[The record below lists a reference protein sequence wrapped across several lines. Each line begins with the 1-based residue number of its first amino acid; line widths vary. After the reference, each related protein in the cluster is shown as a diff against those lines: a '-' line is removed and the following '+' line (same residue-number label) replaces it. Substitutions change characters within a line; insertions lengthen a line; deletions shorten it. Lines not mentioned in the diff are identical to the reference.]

1 MTDQLQ
7 APETGASAHHV
18 SAPRRA
24 RGARAVARHAS
35 DRGEGF
41 GRFVGL
47 TTLGAIIPGV
57 GLLAAGR
64 RKAGAAV
71 LLFIAALLAVAGF
84 LLVTGRAKTFGINT
98 AVDPQ
103 SLLILAVVF
112 AVGGLVW
119 CAVII
124 ATALA
129 ARSHQL
135 TTPQRVM
142 GVVLVLALCLT
153 VAMPSAMAAR
163 YSLITR
169 DLIDSVF
176 ADSGIKPVPGV
187 VAPKPKADDPWA
199 NVPRVNM
206 LLIGS
211 DAGADRTGLRTDS
224 LIVAS
229 IDTKTGNTV
238 LFGLPR
244 NLENVPFPSND
255 PLSKVWPNGFNC
267 GAVCLLNAVWQQGEQ
282 HKKLFPGDKQPGLT
296 ATRDVVGAVLGV
308 QIDYYTI
315 VNLAGFQG
323 LVNAMGGVYVN
334 VTKKLPIGGSHDAN
348 GNVLTNPVGYITP
361 GHHKK
366 LTGFQALW
374 YARSRFSTDDYDR
387 MRRQRCMV
395 GDLVSQANPVK
406 LLQKYPKIASVA
418 KNNIETDIP
427 RKDLPA
433 WVTLIERMQ
442 KGRLTSLPFTSS
454 VVNTTHPDFDRIHT
468 LVRKALR
475 ASHAGGDAASV
486 ASPTGTATSGT
497 TTGTTGTTGGTK
509 TGGSSASQNISDV
522 C

>member
-7 APETGASAHHV
+7 APQTGASAHHV
-18 SAPRRA
+18 AAPRRA

-47 TTLGAIIPGV
+47 TALGAILPGV
-57 GLLAAGR
+57 GLLVAGR

-71 LLFIAALLAVAGF
+71 LLVIAAFVAAAGYLLI
-84 LLVTGRAKTFGINT
+84 TGQAKSFGINT

-103 SLLILAVVF
+103 RLLILAVVF
-112 AVGGLVW
+112 AVGGLLW

-124 ATALA
+124 ATAIA
-129 ARSHQL
+129 AKTHRLSGV
-135 TTPQRVM
+135 QRAL
-142 GVVLVLALCLT
+142 GVVLVAALCLT
-153 VAMPSAMAAR
+153 VAMPSAAAAR

-176 ADSGIKPVPGV
+176 ADSPVKPIPGV
-187 VAPKPKADDPWA
+187 VQPKAEAADPWA
-199 NVPRVNM
+199 NVGRVNM

-244 NLENVPFPSND
+244 NLENVPFPPND

-267 GAVCLLNAVWQQGEQ
+267 GSVCLLNAVWQQGEQ
-282 HKKLFPGDKQPGLT
+282 HKNLFPGDKQPGLT
-296 ATRDVVGAVLGV
+296 ATRDVVGAVLGLQV
-308 QIDYYTI
+308 DYYTI
-315 VNLAGFQG
+315 IDLAGFQG

-334 VTKKLPIGGSHDAN
+334 VDKKLPIGGSHDAN
-348 GNVLTNPVGYITP
+348 GHVLTNPTGYITP
-361 GHHKK
+361 GRHKK
-366 LTGFQALW
+366 LTGYQALW
-374 YARSRFSTDDYDR
+374 FARSRFSSDDYDR

-395 GDLVSQANPVK
+395 SALVDQSNPVK

-418 KNNIETDIP
+418 KHNIETDIP

-433 WVTLIERMQ
+433 WVTLVERMQ
-442 KGRLTSLPFTSS
+442 GGKITSLPFTSS
-454 VVNTTHPDFDRIHT
+454 VVNTTHPDFDRIHA
-468 LVRKALR
+468 LVKKALR
-475 ASHAGGDAASV
+475 AATAGGDASTVTA
-486 ASPTGTATSGT
+486 TGTATAGAGGT
-497 TTGTTGTTGGTK
+497 TATK
-509 TGGSSASQNISDV
+509 PSGSGSTSPSQNVDEV

>member
-7 APETGASAHHV
+7 APHSDASAHHV
-18 SAPRRA
+18 AAPRRA

-47 TTLGAIIPGV
+47 TTLGTLLPGV

-64 RKAGAAV
+64 RKSGAAV
-71 LLFIAALLAVAGF
+71 LLVIAAILGAGGF
-84 LLVTGRAKTFGINT
+84 LLVTGRAKSFGVNT
-98 AVDPQ
+98 AVDPR

-119 CAVII
+119 CAIII

-129 ARSHQL
+129 ARTHKL
-135 TTPQRVM
+135 TGPQRVM
-142 GVVLVLALCLT
+142 GVFLVLALCLT

-176 ADSGIKPVPGV
+176 ADSGVKPVPGV
-187 VAPKPKADDPWA
+187 VAPKPKAVDPWA

-244 NLENVPFPSND
+244 NLENVPFPPND
-255 PLSKVWPNGFNC
+255 PLSNVWPNGFNC
-267 GAVCLLNAVWQQGEQ
+267 GSVCLLNAVWQQGEQ
-282 HKKLFPGDKQPGLT
+282 HKNLFPGDKQPGLT
-296 ATRDVVGAVLGV
+296 ATRDVVGAVLGIQV
-308 QIDYYTI
+308 DYYTI
-315 VNLAGFQG
+315 INLAGFQG

-348 GNVLTNPVGYITP
+348 GNVLTYPVGYINP

-418 KNNIETDIP
+418 KHNIQTDIP

-433 WVTLIERMQ
+433 WVTLVERMQ
-442 KGRLTSLPFTSS
+442 NGKLTSLPFTSS
-454 VVNTTHPDFDRIHT
+454 VVNTSQPDFDRIHS
-468 LVRKALR
+468 LVNRALKASR
-475 ASHAGGDAASV
+475 AGGDAASV
-486 ASPTGTATSGT
+486 TSPTGSATS
-497 TTGTTGTTGGTK
+497 GTTGGTK
-509 TGGSSASQNISDV
+509 TGTSGSPSKSQDV
-522 C
+522 SEVC

>member
-7 APETGASAHHV
+7 APRAGASAHHV
-18 SAPRRA
+18 AAPRRA

-35 DRGEGF
+35 DRGQGF

-47 TTLGAIIPGV
+47 TAIGALLPGV
-57 GLLAAGR
+57 GLLVAGR
-64 RKAGAAV
+64 RKLGAAV
-71 LLFIAALLAVAGF
+71 LLVVAAILAAAGYLLM
-84 LLVTGRAKTFGINT
+84 TGQAKSFGIST
-98 AVDPQ
+98 AVDP
-103 SLLILAVVF
+103 SKLLILAVVF
-112 AVGGLVW
+112 AVGGLLW

-129 ARSHQL
+129 ARTHRL
-135 TTPQRVM
+135 TGVQRGL
-142 GVVLVLALCLT
+142 GVVLVLSLCLT
-153 VAMPSAMAAR
+153 VAMPAAAAAR

-169 DLIDSVF
+169 DLIDTVF
-176 ADSGIKPVPGV
+176 ADSPVKPIPGV
-187 VAPKPKADDPWA
+187 VQPKPQAADPWA
-199 NVPRVNM
+199 SVPRVNM

-244 NLENVPFPSND
+244 NLENVPFPPND

-267 GAVCLLNAVWQQGEQ
+267 GSVCLLNAVWQQAEE
-282 HKKLFPGDKQPGLT
+282 HKSLFPGDKQPGLT
-296 ATRDVVGAVLGV
+296 ATRDVVGAVLGLQV
-308 QIDYYTI
+308 DYYTI
-315 VNLAGFQG
+315 INLAGFQG

-334 VTKKLPIGGSHDAN
+334 VTKRLPIGGSHDAN
-348 GNVLTNPVGYITP
+348 GHVLTYPTGYINP

-366 LTGFQALW
+366 LTGYQALW

-395 GDLVSQANPVK
+395 SALVDQSNPVK

-418 KNNIETDIP
+418 KHNIETDIP

-433 WVTLIERMQ
+433 WVTLVERMQ
-442 KGRLTSLPFTSS
+442 NGKMTSLPFTSS
-454 VVNTTHPDFDRIHT
+454 VVNTSHPDFDRIHQ

-475 ASHAGGDAASV
+475 ASSAGGDAATVTASG
-486 ASPTGTATSGT
+486 SPTSGA
-497 TTGTTGTTGGTK
+497 GTTGSEPS
-509 TGGSSASQNISDV
+509 GGSSTSQNVSEV